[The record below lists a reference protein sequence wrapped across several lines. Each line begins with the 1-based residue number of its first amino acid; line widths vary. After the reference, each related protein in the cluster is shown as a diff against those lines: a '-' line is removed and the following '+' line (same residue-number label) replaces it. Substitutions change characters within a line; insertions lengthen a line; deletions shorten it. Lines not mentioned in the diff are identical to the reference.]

1 MAYKDDGLNEDV
13 LFELYDIVLGYVPDK
28 EREDLAQHVYDWL
41 RAWEAPVSV
50 YEGLSEHDK
59 YLTTLSKDSTLSDS
73 YEEDEEE
80 EEDDYDAYDSD
91 DE

>member
-1 MAYKDDGLNEDV
+1 MAYKDDGINEDT

-41 RAWEAPVSV
+41 RGWEAPVSV
-50 YEGLSEHDK
+50 YDGLIEHDK
-59 YLTTLSKDSTLSDS
+59 HLSTLAKDLAVS
-73 YEEDEEE
+73 EEYEEE
-80 EEDDYDAYDSD
+80 EETEEDYDSYDSD